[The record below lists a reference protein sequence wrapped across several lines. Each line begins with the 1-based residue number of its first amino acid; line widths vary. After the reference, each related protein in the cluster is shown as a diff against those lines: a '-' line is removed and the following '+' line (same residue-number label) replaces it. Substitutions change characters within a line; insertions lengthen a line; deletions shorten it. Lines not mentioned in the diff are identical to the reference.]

1 MLRSQLEWSTKSL
14 TFSRSFFQCVCVLGY
29 CLVPCVCAALG
40 CALLSVASGAFVIL
54 VKLAIAVAAC
64 LWAIYGKFDYLRRTV
79 LFCASYQR
87 GIQAIIFAA
96 STAFLS
102 GVSIVN
108 RKALMI
114 YPICLFYA
122 IITCMVV
129 SHF

>member
-1 MLRSQLEWSTKSL
+1 M
-14 TFSRSFFQCVCVLGY
+14 LGY
-29 CLVPCVCAALG
+29 CLVPSVCAALA
-40 CALLSVASGAFVIL
+40 CALLSVTSGSAVIL
-54 VKLAIAVAAC
+54 VKFAVAVTAC
-64 LWAIYGKFDYLRRTV
+64 LWAIYVEFVWLDVLCRAPVRRGV
-79 LFCASYQR
+79 LSFSLLGPSNC
-87 GIQAIIFAA
+87 FAA